1 MITYSVKFRELIPR
15 DNNDVRHGLVT
26 CRQQKEKSTL
36 IGHPPSYKEDEEQ
49 AETDVLP
56 LARATGQPRTYLTY
70 DNKLN

>member
-26 CRQQKEKSTL
+26 CRHQKEKSTL
-36 IGHPPSYKEDEEQ
+36 IGDPPSYKELKNRPRQ
-49 AETDVLP
+49 MCCLW
-56 LARATGQPRTYLTY
+56 LGQLGNHDHTY